1 MLPDSV
7 STTYIINQLWQFC
20 EDAQWN
26 NPFWFF
32 CPQVLLSSPMGSWT
46 ARGQRAAT
54 KKMGPCAL
62 RAWMAASTVRMVL
75 QRRGEIAFVCH
86 PVCEAPG
93 SWNICDSCNMASL
106 LVSLSELISKDDA
119 AASVDA
125 SCEDHETFSDVLPA
139 ASTAKT
145 CCTLRAL
152 RLQCDCCC
160 HFPKHSLYLFNHH
173 HWVTWLQ
180 TVSIPLLSVSNFI
193 EILFC
198 IVSLCSDL
206 TL

>member
-1 MLPDSV
+1 MLPDEKILFHKMSSYV
-7 STTYIINQLWQFC
+7 YIQSQTTDFINQPCQFC
-20 EDAQWN
+20 EGAQWN
-26 NPFWFF
+26 NSSWFF

-93 SWNICDSCNMASL
+93 LWNICDSCRMASL
-106 LVSLSELISKDDA
+106 SVSLSEFISKDDA

-125 SCEDHETFSDVLPA
+125 SCEDHENVFR
-139 ASTAKT
+139 
-145 CCTLRAL
+145 C
-152 RLQCDCCC
+152 
-160 HFPKHSLYLFNHH
+160 
-173 HWVTWLQ
+173 VT
-180 TVSIPLLSVSNFI
+180 SCKYS
-193 EILFC
+193 
-198 IVSLCSDL
+198 
-206 TL
+206 